1 MNSVPNHE
9 FLELKENYLHQAHCK
24 QQCFVFTDISELD
37 LPEITKYPVEKLKN
51 GSVHS
56 IHSYQSKKCDTPI
69 PPERKSKNRKIVAI
83 FGILLLLIVVIA
95 IIPLALQLRSSSLLE
110 ARLAFI
116 RYVVFFWCFC

>member
-9 FLELKENYLHQAHCK
+9 FMEMKENYLHQAHCK

-37 LPEITKYPVEKLKN
+37 MPEITKFPVNEKMKN
-51 GSVHS
+51 GS
-56 IHSYQSKKCDTPI
+56 IHSFKKDSSPL
-69 PPERKSKNRKIVAI
+69 PPERTSRGRKIIAM
-83 FGILLLLIVVIA
+83 FGLVLILIVVVA

-116 RYVVFFWCFC
+116 R

>member
-9 FLELKENYLHQAHCK
+9 FLEMKENYLHQAHCK

-37 LPEITKYPVEKLKN
+37 LPEITKFPIEKMKN

-56 IHSYQSKKCDTPI
+56 LHSFQSKKCDTPVR
-69 PPERKSKNRKIVAI
+69 PESKSRTRRIIAI
-83 FGILLLLIVVIA
+83 FGILLLLLVVIA
-95 IIPLALQLRSSSLLE
+95 IIPLTLQLRTSSLLE

-116 RYVVFFWCFC
+116 R

>member
-9 FLELKENYLHQAHCK
+9 FMEMKENYLHQAHCK

-37 LPEITKYPVEKLKN
+37 MPEITKFPVEKMKN
-51 GSVHS
+51 GS
-56 IHSYQSKKCDTPI
+56 IHSFKKDSPL
-69 PPERKSKNRKIVAI
+69 PPERKSRGRKIIAI
-83 FGILLLLIVVIA
+83 FGLVLILIVVVA

-116 RYVVFFWCFC
+116 RYFWLILELFAF